1 MFVIYGRRITRIK
14 KYTDNQN
21 YCKSCNSFDLNV
33 KVYKEYFHIFF
44 IPLFPIGDKT
54 VNINCNSC
62 GEPYRVD
69 AIEKDYERTT
79 KTPIYLYSGLILIG
93 SLILLIVNEN
103 IRTQNE
109 KAKFVEN
116 PKVGDVYRIM
126 KDENNSTSYYFL
138 RVKQINGD
146 TILAYHSNLV
156 YNGFITKLNDDDFF
170 VKEEELVFTKK
181 ELTEMLDKAEINSVE
196 RDYGSD
202 EGFNR
207 IK

>member
-1 MFVIYGRRITRIK
+1 MFVIYGRRIARIK
-14 KYTDNQN
+14 RYTDNRN

-44 IPLFPIGDKT
+44 IPFFPTGDKT
-54 VNINCNSC
+54 VKIACNSC
-62 GEPYRVD
+62 REPYRV
-69 AIEKDYERTT
+69 ATVQKEYERTT
-79 KTPIYLYSGLILIG
+79 KTPFYLYSGLILIG
-93 SLILLIVNEN
+93 SLILLIVNAN
-103 IRTQNE
+103 IRTQKE

-116 PKVGDVYRIM
+116 PKVGDVYRIR

-138 RVKQINGD
+138 RVKQIIDD
-146 TILAYHSNLV
+146 TILAYHNNLV
-156 YNGFITKLNDDDFF
+156 YDGFITKLNDDDFF

-181 ELTEMLDKAEINSVE
+181 ELSEMLDKDEINSVE
-196 RDYGSD
+196 RNYGSD